1 MYGFFLYKKFL
12 LLQGSIGIVGFGYAL
27 VMVSTF
33 GRTQAAALEKGF
45 KDDIETYILISG
57 NSICSNFL
65 QYVLLMTDRS

>member
-1 MYGFFLYKKFL
+1 
-12 LLQGSIGIVGFGYAL
+12 
-27 VMVSTF
+27 MVSTF